1 MLVDVV
7 LYGGEFEL
15 LKARMSYLKAD
26 HTVIV
31 EGNRRFQGQFKD
43 WTLYEHLNELP
54 GQWTYLPVESTEF
67 PNPWL
72 NEYNERNE
80 PMSILRGLGLPDDA
94 VIGWFDVDEFPD
106 GDMIRKQSDMAVWRM
121 RKHQGSAYWFQQVE
135 LTGLSGPWSKIKD
148 SDMAQ
153 LRRSRDRLPKVDGGY
168 HLSSFG
174 EMHETVAKWEG
185 FSHFELRRPDMEQW
199 VAHCWTNGIA
209 IENGKNLTQL
219 DELPEDMP
227 DYFLNNLGP
236 KHWYRRRPDAA

>member
-1 MLVDVV
+1 M
-7 LYGGEFEL
+7 
-15 LKARMSYLKAD
+15 K
-26 HTVIV
+26 
-31 EGNRRFQGQFKD
+31 
-43 WTLYEHLNELP
+43 
-54 GQWTYLPVESTEF
+54 
-67 PNPWL
+67 
-72 NEYNERNE
+72 
-80 PMSILRGLGLPDDA
+80 
-94 VIGWFDVDEFPD
+94 
-106 GDMIRKQSDMAVWRM
+106 
-121 RKHQGSAYWFQQVE
+121 KHQGSAYWFQQVE

-153 LRRSRDRLPKVDGGY
+153 VRRSRDRLPKVDGGY

-227 DYFLNNLGP
+227 DYFLGKLGP
-236 KHWYRRRPDAA
+236 KHWYRRRPDVA